1 MPNNYDDYNNGD
13 GNNNGYGNY
22 YGQNN
27 NYYGQGNNYD
37 QNNYNNFYNPNNFNA
52 QYESQQSALNAMR
65 SGNPYA
71 AAAAAQQQTM
81 RYSMKDV
88 MARTFLFM
96 TVALLLTA
104 ITALAVYTNNPYFLI
119 QNGMSTFWIL
129 AIVEIGIVIGAT
141 FAMKANNLVLSGVLF
156 IAYSIINGLT
166 LSVIFL
172 VYTEGSIAKVFFLTA
187 GLFGVM
193 AIVGFT
199 TDRDLTSFGSLL
211 MFGLIGIIIASIIN
225 IFLKSSGLD
234 YLLCILGIAIF
245 LGLTASD
252 TQKIKKLAMNN
263 PGYSLSVIAMYG
275 ALELYLDFINLFLR
289 LLQLLGKKN

>member
-1 MPNNYDDYNNGD
+1 MPNDYNDYNNGGYNNYGGNGND
-13 GNNNGYGNY
+13 GNSGNSSQY
-22 YGQNN
+22 YFDQNN
-27 NYYGQGNNYD
+27 NYNNYY
-37 QNNYNNFYNPNNFNA
+37 QNSYNA
-52 QYESQQSALNAMR
+52 QYAAQNSWDPMR
-65 SGNPYA
+65 NSNPYA
-71 AAAAAQQQTM
+71 SAAAQQQTM

-96 TVALLLTA
+96 TIALLLTA
-104 ITALAVYTNNPYFLI
+104 ITSLAVYTTNPYFLI

-129 AIVEIGIVIGAT
+129 AILEIGIVIGAT
-141 FAMKANNLVLSGVLF
+141 FAIKANNTVLSGALF
-156 IAYSIINGLT
+156 VAYSIINGLT
-166 LSVIFL
+166 LLVIFL

-211 MFGLIGIIIASIIN
+211 MIGLFGIIIASIVN

-245 LGLTASD
+245 LGLTAYD

-275 ALELYLDFINLFLR
+275 ALELYLDFINLFLK

>member
-1 MPNNYDDYNNGD
+1 MPNDYNDYNNGGYNNYSGNGND
-13 GNNNGYGNY
+13 GNSGNSSQY
-22 YGQNN
+22 YFDQNN
-27 NYYGQGNNYD
+27 NYNNYY
-37 QNNYNNFYNPNNFNA
+37 QNSYNA
-52 QYESQQSALNAMR
+52 QYAAQNSWDPMRGNA
-65 SGNPYA
+65 SPY
-71 AAAAAQQQTM
+71 AAAQQQTM

-96 TVALLLTA
+96 TIALLLTA
-104 ITALAVYTNNPYFLI
+104 ITSLAVYTTNPYFLI
-119 QNGMSTFWIL
+119 QNGMTTFWVL

-141 FAMKANNLVLSGVLF
+141 FAMKANNAMLSGVLF
-156 IAYSIINGLT
+156 VAYSIINGLT

-199 TDRDLTSFGSLL
+199 TDRDLTSFGTLL
-211 MFGLIGIIIASIIN
+211 MIGLFGIIIASIIN

-234 YLLCILGIAIF
+234 YILCILGIAIF
-245 LGLTASD
+245 LGLTAYD

>member
-1 MPNNYDDYNNGD
+1 MPNNYDDYNN

-27 NYYGQGNNYD
+27 YYN
-37 QNNYNNFYNPNNFNA
+37 QNSYYNPNNLNS
-52 QYESQQSALNAMR
+52 QYETQQTAFDAMR

-71 AAAAAQQQTM
+71 AAQQQTL

-96 TVALLLTA
+96 TIALLITA
-104 ITALAVYTNNPYFLI
+104 ITALAVYMNDPYFLI
-119 QNGMSTFWIL
+119 KNGMSTFWVL

-141 FAMKANNLVLSGVLF
+141 FAIKANNTVLSGALF
-156 IAYSIINGLT
+156 LAYSIVNGLT

-172 VYTEGSIAKVFFLTA
+172 VYTDASIAKVFFLTA

-193 AIVGFT
+193 AVIGFT
-199 TDRDLTSFGSLL
+199 TDRDLTRFGSLL
-211 MFGLIGIIIASIIN
+211 MIGLIGIIIASVIN
-225 IFLKSSGLD
+225 FFLKSSGLD
-234 YLLCILGIAIF
+234 YILCIVGIGLF
-245 LGLTASD
+245 LGLTAYD
-252 TQKIKKLAMNN
+252 TQKIKVLAMNN

>member
-1 MPNNYDDYNNGD
+1 MPNNYDDYGNGNN
-13 GNNNGYGNY
+13 NNNGYGNY

-27 NYYGQGNNYD
+27 NYG
-37 QNNYNNFYNPNNFNA
+37 QNNYNNFYNPNNYNS
-52 QYESQQSALNAMR
+52 QYETQQTALNAMR

-71 AAAAAQQQTM
+71 AAAAQQQTL

-96 TVALLLTA
+96 TIALLITA

-119 QNGMSTFWIL
+119 QNGMSTFIIL
-129 AIVEIGIVIGAT
+129 AIIEVAIVIGAT
-141 FAMKANNLVLSGVLF
+141 FAIKANNTTLSGVLF
-156 IAYSIINGLT
+156 LAYSIINGLT

-199 TDRDLTSFGSLL
+199 TDRDLTSFGTLL
-211 MFGLIGIIIASIIN
+211 MIGLFGIIIASIIN

-234 YLLCILGIAIF
+234 YILCILGIAIF
-245 LGLTASD
+245 LGLTAYD

-289 LLQLLGKKN
+289 LLQLLGKRN

>member
-13 GNNNGYGNY
+13 GNNNGYG
-22 YGQNN
+22 N

-245 LGLTASD
+245 LGLTAYD

-289 LLQLLGKKN
+289 LLQLLGKRN

>member
-1 MPNNYDDYNNGD
+1 MPNDYNDYNNGGYNNYG
-13 GNNNGYGNY
+13 GNGNDNNSGNSSQY
-22 YGQNN
+22 YFDQNN
-27 NYYGQGNNYD
+27 NYNNYY
-37 QNNYNNFYNPNNFNA
+37 QNSYNA
-52 QYESQQSALNAMR
+52 QQYAAQNSWDTMR
-65 SGNPYA
+65 NSSPYA
-71 AAAAAQQQTM
+71 AAQQTM

-96 TVALLLTA
+96 TIALLITA
-104 ITALAVYTNNPYFLI
+104 ITSLAVYTTNPYFLI
-119 QNGMSTFWIL
+119 QNGMTTFWVL

-141 FAMKANNLVLSGVLF
+141 FAMKANNAMLSGVLF
-156 IAYSIINGLT
+156 VAYSIVNGLT

-199 TDRDLTSFGSLL
+199 TDRDLTSFGTLL
-211 MFGLIGIIIASIIN
+211 MIGLIGIIIASVIN

-234 YLLCILGIAIF
+234 YILCILGIAIF
-245 LGLTASD
+245 LGLTAYD